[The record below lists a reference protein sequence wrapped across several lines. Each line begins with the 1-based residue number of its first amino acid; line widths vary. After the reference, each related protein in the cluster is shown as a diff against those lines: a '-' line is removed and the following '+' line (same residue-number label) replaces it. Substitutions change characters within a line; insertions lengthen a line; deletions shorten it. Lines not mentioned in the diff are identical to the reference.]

1 MGGISKYLKEAN
13 KNIKVFTADIAG
25 SGIHSYICHGVM
37 FTKEETE
44 AMRKKYRYYSIIEGI
59 GVNFLTDNMQQ
70 AVVDDSI
77 KVTDEEAVFMAN
89 YVYEKDGIF
98 IGGSSAVNL
107 CACLKA
113 ARELGKGK
121 VIVTVL
127 FDSGLKYVSKLFNK
141 KSEEMHIKSIDQI

>member
-1 MGGISKYLKEAN
+1 MGGISKYLKQKN
-13 KNIKVFTADIAG
+13 KNIKTYCADIAG
-25 SGIHSYICHGVM
+25 SGIHSYVKNGVM
-37 FTKEETE
+37 FTREETE

-59 GVNFLTDNMQQ
+59 GVNFLTDNMLNGI
-70 AVVDDSI
+70 VDESV
-77 KVTDEEAVFMAN
+77 KVSDEEAVFMAN

-107 CACLKA
+107 CACVKA
-113 ARELGKGK
+113 AKELGKGK

-141 KSEEMHIKSIDQI
+141 SAEEMTIKSIDQI